1 MQAPRG
7 ISPRG
12 ISPLVCSASSARLR
26 LRGGSGWASGA
37 EDDDGYGQ
45 EALEMALHDDALPL
59 PSAALASHA
68 YRRVNRTALD
78 LAVHQGRGS
87 ALVAGRIDDAL
98 LLAQGGIDEE
108 DVDRKVRRVLQEYE
122 DVDFSGE
129 PRLASR
135 RFVPAAFLL
144 EAHISTPCP
153 RRSKSAAR
161 RATSSAAPQDR
172 PRGGGYRAT
181 LGCRPTFAR

>member
-1 MQAPRG
+1 MQAPRC

-12 ISPLVCSASSARLR
+12 ISTLVCSAASARLR
-26 LRGGSGWASGA
+26 LRGGSWASGA
-37 EDDDGYGQ
+37 EDDGYGQ
-45 EALEMALHDDALPL
+45 EALEMALHDDALPP
-59 PSAALASHA
+59 PSAALAAYA

-122 DVDFSGE
+122 DVDFSGDA
-129 PRLASR
+129 RFASR
-135 RFVPAAFLL
+135 PSVPAAFLL

-153 RRSKSAAR
+153 RRSQSAAR
-161 RATSSAAPQDR
+161 RAASSAAPQDR
-172 PRGGGYRAT
+172 PRGGGHRAA
-181 LGCRPTFAR
+181 LGCRPAFAG